1 MSAID
6 ASSRSVVGP
15 WCTLRV
21 GNWTEEEVSK
31 KKKEETYQQCTCRRV
46 SQCMA
51 QMQQAAGM
59 LCDLAKKKLNPG
71 QIKHNST

>member
-1 MSAID
+1 MS
-6 ASSRSVVGP
+6 SWLVVGP
-15 WCTLRV
+15 WCTLGV

-31 KKKEETYQQCTCRRV
+31 KKKKEGMYQQCTYRRV
-46 SQCMA
+46 SQCTA

-59 LCDLAKKKLNPG
+59 LHDLAKRKLNPG